1 MEIIQEN
8 GLFTIGDEEN
18 NAQLIVSEAEKTR
31 YARILDLKT
40 QEGSKDYKR
49 EVHTREGESLRNSRW
64 SRENR

>member
-49 EVHTREGESLRNSRW
+49 EVHTREGESLRNF
-64 SRENR
+64 